1 MRGLLIR
8 FIVTG
13 IAVLVASEVVPG
25 ISLDSLSAGIAA
37 AVVLALLNA
46 LVRPV
51 LYLLTL
57 PFIIVTLGLF
67 MVIVNALVLQLAAW
81 LVKGFHVEGFWAS
94 VLGAILISVVSTVL
108 NLFIS
113 ERGTVE
119 VVTARPRSPRII
131 N

>member
-8 FIVTG
+8 FVVTG

-94 VLGAILISVVSTVL
+94 ILGAVLISVVSTVL

-119 VVTARPRSPRII
+119 VITARPRSPRII

>member
-8 FIVTG
+8 FLVTG

-25 ISLDSLSAGIAA
+25 ISLDSVSAGLAA

-46 LVRPV
+46 VVRPV
-51 LYLLTL
+51 LYLLSL

-67 MVIVNALVLQLAAW
+67 MVIVNALLLQLAAW
-81 LVKGFHVEGFWAS
+81 LVKGFHVEGFWPS
-94 VLGAILISVVSTVL
+94 ILGAVLISLVSTVL
-108 NLFIS
+108 NLWVS

-119 VVTARPRSPRII
+119 IITARSKSPRIV

>member
-8 FIVTG
+8 FLVTG

-25 ISLDSLSAGIAA
+25 ISLDSVPAGMAA

-46 LVRPV
+46 VVRPV
-51 LYLLTL
+51 LYLLSL

-67 MVIVNALVLQLAAW
+67 MVIVNALLLQLAAW
-81 LVKGFHVEGFWAS
+81 LVKGFHVEGFWPS
-94 VLGAILISVVSTVL
+94 ILGAILISLVSTVL
-108 NLFIS
+108 NLWVS

-119 VVTARPRSPRII
+119 IVTARSRSPRVV

>member
-8 FIVTG
+8 FLVTG
-13 IAVLVASEVVPG
+13 IAVLVASQVVPG

-51 LYLLTL
+51 LYLLSL
-57 PFIIVTLGLF
+57 PFIILTLGLF
-67 MVIVNALVLQLAAW
+67 MIIVNALLLQFAAW
-81 LVKGFHVEGFWAS
+81 LVKGFYVDGFWPSA
-94 VLGAILISVVSTVL
+94 LGALLISLVSTVL
-108 NLFIS
+108 NLWVS
-113 ERGTVE
+113 ERGSVE
-119 VVTARPRSPRII
+119 IVHYRSKAPRVI

>member
-8 FIVTG
+8 FLVTG
-13 IAVLVASEVVPG
+13 VAVLVASEVVPG

-37 AVVLALLNA
+37 AVVLAVLNA
-46 LVRPV
+46 VIRPV

-67 MVIVNALVLQLAAW
+67 MVIVNAVLLQLAAW

-94 VLGAILISVVSTVL
+94 VLGAILISVVSTIL
-108 NLFIS
+108 NLWVS

-119 VVTARPRSPRII
+119 IITARPRSPRIV

>member
-8 FIVTG
+8 FLVTG

>member
-8 FIVTG
+8 FVVTG

-94 VLGAILISVVSTVL
+94 ILGAVLISVVSTVL

-119 VVTARPRSPRII
+119 VITARPRSSRII